1 MMNAGI
7 IGFGKMGR
15 IRLRALEQVGGA
27 RIRKIHDLQEP
38 EELAEGTLFC
48 RDEKDLLQDPAI
60 DAIFVCTPNHR
71 IPGLCVAALK
81 AGKHVFSEKPP
92 GFSARDVE
100 RVIDAE
106 KSSGRKL
113 MYGFNHRHHE
123 SIKRIKRIVDTGE
136 MGRVLWMRGRYGKEV
151 DERFFDGWRAKR
163 ELAGGGILLDQG
175 IHMLDLFLHL
185 GGGFDDV
192 SAFVSNL
199 FWKIDGIEDN
209 VFAIYR
215 NNETGLCASLHS
227 TMTQWRYLF
236 SLEVFLEGGAVI
248 LNGLKT
254 TSGRYGV
261 ESLAIKRR
269 TTDSNAGLL
278 CPDELHTYESNNSWA
293 SEVSHFMAAV
303 SNGHAIEFGTS
314 EDALRLMRLVDM
326 TYASSPSSRAGPH
339 SSAPGSSRA
348 ALQ

>member
-1 MMNAGI
+1 MNAGI

-15 IRLRALEQVGGA
+15 IRMRALEQVGGG
-27 RIRKIHDLQEP
+27 RITKIHDVQEP
-38 EELAEGTLFC
+38 EDLAEGILFC
-48 RDEKDLLQDPAI
+48 RNENDILQDPAI
-60 DAIFVCTPNHR
+60 DAVFVCTPNYR
-71 IPGLCVAALK
+71 IPDLCIAALS

-100 RVIDAE
+100 RVIEAE
-106 KSSGRKL
+106 KRAGRNL

-123 SIKRIKRIVDTGE
+123 SIKRMKQIVDAGE
-136 MGRVLWMRGRYGKEV
+136 MGRILWMRGRYGKEV
-151 DERFFDGWRAKR
+151 DERFFEGWRSKK

-215 NNETGLCASLHS
+215 NSTTGVCASLHS

-236 SLEVFLEGGAVI
+236 SLEVFLEGGALV

-254 TSGRYGV
+254 SSGVYGEEVLTIKRNRSHLHDGRHELEEEHTYDADESWRSEVQHFVDCVTTNCTQRYG
-261 ESLAIKRR
+261 S
-269 TTDSNAGLL
+269 S
-278 CPDELHTYESNNSWA
+278 
-293 SEVSHFMAAV
+293 F
-303 SNGHAIEFGTS
+303 
-314 EDALRLMRLVDM
+314 DALRLMQLIDG
-326 TYASSPSSRAGPH
+326 TYASSSSN
-339 SSAPGSSRA
+339 SRPPEHCSMPFVRP
-348 ALQ
+348 